1 MIGTLAA
8 VGYGL
13 RFASRDIAARPDAL
27 FLWSSAIGTLALY
40 ALLSSATLLISRG
53 LPLRDTFALRPPS
66 SWALAFRIALF
77 ALAATYVTSVVIEAL
92 IGHASREQAVPQFWD
107 ETRALPFIVNA
118 IAIAGLVPIVEESM
132 CRGLGFA
139 LLSPYGEHI
148 AILGSALAF
157 ALAHGAVVDFPVLLV
172 TGLGLGYVRARS
184 GSLYPCVAVH
194 GVFNCLG
201 LLAAAF
207 AGAG

>member
-1 MIGTLAA
+1 MHVRRLVAWAG
-8 VGYGL
+8 
-13 RFASRDIAARPDAL
+13 
-27 FLWSSAIGTLALY
+27 AIGTLALY
-40 ALLSSATLLISRG
+40 ALLISATLLISRG
-53 LPLRDTFALRPPS
+53 LPLREAFALRRPS

-157 ALAHGAVVDFPVLLV
+157 ALAHGAVTDLPWVLV
-172 TGLGLGYVRARS
+172 TGVGLGYIRART
-184 GSLYPCVAVH
+184 GSIYPCVALHATINGIAV
-194 GVFNCLG
+194 VVSAL
-201 LLAAAF
+201 
-207 AGAG
+207 AGAGRVT